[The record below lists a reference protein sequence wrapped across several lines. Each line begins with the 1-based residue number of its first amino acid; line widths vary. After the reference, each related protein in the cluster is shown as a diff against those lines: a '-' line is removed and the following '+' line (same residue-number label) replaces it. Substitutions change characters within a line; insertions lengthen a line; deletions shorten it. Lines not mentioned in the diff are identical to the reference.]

1 MDDKSTQIPVA
12 NGDDKP
18 EADAVINDQGH
29 MEAAPAVTA
38 SVDQPTPPQPVM
50 DVTPPPHD
58 ESAPAPAPAP
68 APATEPVE
76 SSEVTPEPTE
86 AAPEADAAP
95 TETNVAPAVVTPT
108 GAAPVTAPVKPKKEG
123 KGLMVAIAIVLA
135 LVLASAAV
143 LYYLKSKDDKKT
155 ADNNTN
161 KTASTAQT
169 EQSKV
174 AAPVTNTDVETAS
187 KDIDSSM
194 TTLSDADFNSEALS
208 DAALG
213 LQ

>member
-18 EADAVINDQGH
+18 EADAVINDQGQ
-29 MEAAPAVTA
+29 MEAAPVATA
-38 SVDQPTPPQPVM
+38 SVDQPTPTQPVM

-58 ESAPAPAPAP
+58 ESAPAPAPA
-68 APATEPVE
+68 AEPVE
-76 SSEVTPEPTE
+76 SSDVTPAPAE
-86 AAPEADAAP
+86 AAPEAETAP
-95 TETNVAPAVVTPT
+95 PETNVAPAVVTPT

-155 ADNNTN
+155 ADNSTN

-187 KDIDSSM
+187 KDVDTSM
-194 TTLSDADFNSEALS
+194 TTLSDADFSSEALS